1 VPTGFQSKELIV
13 KGGLNLG
20 DVDQF
25 PSIDVTLDG
34 ADEVDDNLNAIKGGG
49 ACHLRE
55 KVLAEAA
62 DTFVLI
68 ADARK
73 NSKILGSKWKQG
85 VPIEVAPFA
94 WASVLQK
101 LHKMGCSQPKLRMG
115 KAKAGPVVT
124 DNGNFVIDS
133 PWEEEYMKKPV
144 ELLHRIKML
153 TGVLEV
159 GLFCDM
165 AQAAFFGLEDGT
177 VLVRN
182 ADGTQRKID
191 SVPGISKD
199 GTQQNGA

>member
-1 VPTGFQSKELIV
+1 MARRTDCTWLANNSCSHPSCILQRWFVPTGFQSKELIV
-13 KGGLNLG
+13 RGGLSLG

-25 PSIDVTLDG
+25 PQIDITIDG
-34 ADEVDDNLNAIKGGG
+34 ADEVDHALNAIKGGG

-62 DTFVLI
+62 KTFIII

-73 NSKILGSKWKQG
+73 NSEILGTKWKQG

-101 LHKMGCSQPKLRMG
+101 LQKMGCKQPKLRMG

-133 PWEEEYMKKPV
+133 PWDESYMLEPA
-144 ELLHRIKML
+144 ELLHKIKM
-153 TGVLEV
+153 
-159 GLFCDM
+159 
-165 AQAAFFGLEDGT
+165 
-177 VLVRN
+177 
-182 ADGTQRKID
+182 
-191 SVPGISKD
+191 
-199 GTQQNGA
+199 